1 MKKAL
6 WIVMAAAL
14 AVAVVA
20 ASAQTEVLS
29 ANAVGYI
36 KKTLPAGGKLVAMS
50 IPLDSMTNTS
60 LVFGETSVASEAP
73 VGAEVAFW
81 DVVNQ
86 GWVAGGKS
94 TKGWGPAQAAKVLQP
109 GEGFFLKGD
118 PAAVSEVEVTITG
131 EVPDAATLPRAIP
144 GGNALGTL
152 ANPYTTYFPFGTS
165 AFASNAS
172 VGAEVAF
179 WDVENQ
185 GWVAG
190 GKSTKGW
197 GPAQAG
203 YVVQAGEGFFIR
215 EVAVV
220 PTGAWTSPTRG
231 PNRQSEQRAI

>member
-36 KKTLPAGGKLVAMS
+36 KKTLPAGGDWVAMS

-73 VGAEVAFW
+73 VNAEVAFW
-81 DVVNQ
+81 DVINQ
-86 GWVAGGKS
+86 GWVAGAKS
-94 TKGWGPAQAAKVLQP
+94 GKGWASLQANYVLQP

-118 PAAVSEVEVTITG
+118 PAAVSEAEVTITG
-131 EVPDAATLPRAIP
+131 EVPSDGALARAVP
-144 GGNALGTL
+144 GGSAFGTL
-152 ANPYTTYFPFGTS
+152 ANPYPVDFSFGTS
-165 AFASNAS
+165 AIASNAPVDS
-172 VGAEVAF
+172 EVAF

-190 GKSTKGW
+190 AKSGKGW
-197 GPAQAG
+197 ASLQAN
-203 YVVQAGEGFFIR
+203 YEVQAGEGFFLK
-215 EVAVV
+215 A
-220 PTGAWTSPTRG
+220 PGSSFNWDADKPYTWP
-231 PNRQSEQRAI
+231 

>member
-20 ASAQTEVLS
+20 ATAQTEVLS

-81 DVVNQ
+81 DPIGQ
-86 GWVAGGKS
+86 SWIAGGKS
-94 TKGWGPAQAAKVLQP
+94 TKGWGSYGTQVIQP

-118 PAAVSEVEVTITG
+118 PLAVADVEVTITG
-131 EVPDAATLPRAIP
+131 EVPSDATLSRTIP

-152 ANPYTTYFPFGTS
+152 ANPYPVDFVFGES
-165 AFASNAS
+165 AIASNAT
-172 VGAEVAF
+172 VGSEVAF
-179 WDVENQ
+179 WDVDAQ
-185 GWVAG
+185 SWVAG

-197 GPAQAG
+197 GSYGDQ
-203 YVVQAGEGFFIR
+203 VIQAGEGFFLR
-215 EVAVV
+215 EAGAVNQWEATK
-220 PTGAWTSPTRG
+220 PYTWP
-231 PNRQSEQRAI
+231 